1 MRLASHRLVR
11 YISTANHVDGGAM
24 EREVD
29 PERRDEPE
37 QPEELEVDQE
47 EIGDLSPTE
56 DQADVVRGGIC
67 ARSGS
72 HV

>member
-1 MRLASHRLVR
+1 
-11 YISTANHVDGGAM
+11 M

-29 PERRDEPE
+29 PERRDDPE